1 MIRPAALLFTALLS
15 APTLAAEPATCARF
29 QMDVSA
35 ERELFQSSPRTVEAA
50 ADAASAREVQAG
62 GLYEVKLRP
71 QQQVR
76 YVATPERKPD
86 PALTGGMLRIH
97 IAEGGRYRVA
107 VDARSWVDAVYAG
120 QPLPTND
127 FRSDRECAGPTKIV
141 TFDVP
146 SGADLVLQFIDVD
159 RPSLRLSVTAAP
171 RETW

>member
-1 MIRPAALLFTALLS
+1 MIRPAALLFTTLL
-15 APTLAAEPATCARF
+15 AVPALAAEPACSRF
-29 QMDVSA
+29 QMDVST
-35 ERELFQSSPRTVEAA
+35 ERELFQSPPRTVEAA
-50 ADAASAREVQAG
+50 ADAARAGDVQAG
-62 GLYEVKLRP
+62 QLYEVKLKP

-76 YVATPERKPD
+76 FVATPERKPD

-120 QPLPTND
+120 QPLATND

-159 RPSLRLSVTAAP
+159 RPSLRLAVTAAP